1 MVHPPSFFPR
11 LFYPGLRYGTL
22 DSPLQLL
29 KATRVF
35 FICENI
41 LDREYAASNFGGIS
55 LRALPR
61 QVFGGLRLKLG

>member
-1 MVHPPSFFPR
+1 
-11 LFYPGLRYGTL
+11 
-22 DSPLQLL
+22 
-29 KATRVF
+29 VF

-41 LDREYAASNFGGIS
+41 LDREYAASNFGGIT